1 MNYQLTWEPEGI
13 YKKVSGFVSA
23 KELLH
28 SVTDVQSDR
37 RFDDMRYVI
46 TDLTDMTGHDFSE
59 ELFADLAAIHCGA
72 QASNP
77 NCRMVFVTPD
87 ETLAKIIGDTLRSP
101 HLISYVVEVKSTIG
115 EARDWLGSQPRQD
128 EVSCIM
134 GQSFN

>member
-1 MNYQLTWEPEGI
+1 MDYQLTWEPGGV
-13 YKKVSGFVSA
+13 YKKLSGFVTA

-46 TDLTDMTGHDFSE
+46 TDLTDTTGYELSE

-77 NCRMVFVTPD
+77 NCRIIFVTPD
-87 ETLAKIIGDTLRSP
+87 KTLAKIIGDTLRSP

-115 EARDWLGSQPRQD
+115 EARDWLDSQPRQH

-134 GQSFN
+134 GERFN